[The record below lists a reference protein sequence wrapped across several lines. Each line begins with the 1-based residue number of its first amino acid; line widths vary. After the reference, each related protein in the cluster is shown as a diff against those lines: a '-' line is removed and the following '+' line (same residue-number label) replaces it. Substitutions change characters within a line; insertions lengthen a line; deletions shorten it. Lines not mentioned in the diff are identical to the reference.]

1 MHKLHRFHVLPSLP
15 TELAPLL
22 DLARN
27 LWWTWNPEAR
37 ALFERLRVDD
47 RPANAD
53 PDAMLASVLREVSTA
68 PVPRS
73 SSSASI
79 LARLALGALSLGL
92 IAGGAWLVTDARN
105 EAAARRAATVRE
117 TATRATRPPPPLPPS
132 PVPGE
137 GGATEHRVSV
147 AEPVT
152 APSVTIAPVIAP
164 QAPSRVVR
172 SPSSHTARRD
182 PPPVVPAAPA
192 PVASQVIAPV
202 ETGDGLLGEIRLL
215 HEAQSA
221 LAAHDPTR
229 ALARLDE
236 HAARYPHGTLR
247 QESLAERI
255 VALCQ
260 LGRANEARALAAP
273 LLREN
278 TRSPAIERVRASC
291 VGNTATP

>member
-1 MHKLHRFHVLPSLP
+1 M
-15 TELAPLL
+15 TELS
-22 DLARN
+22 
-27 LWWTWNPEAR
+27 PEAR

-117 TATRATRPPPPLPPS
+117 TATRATSATRPPPPLPPS

-137 GGATEHRVSV
+137 GGATEHRVGV
-147 AEPVT
+147 AEPVA
-152 APSVTIAPVIAP
+152 APSVTIAPVSAT

-172 SPSSHTARRD
+172 SPSSHASPAARRD